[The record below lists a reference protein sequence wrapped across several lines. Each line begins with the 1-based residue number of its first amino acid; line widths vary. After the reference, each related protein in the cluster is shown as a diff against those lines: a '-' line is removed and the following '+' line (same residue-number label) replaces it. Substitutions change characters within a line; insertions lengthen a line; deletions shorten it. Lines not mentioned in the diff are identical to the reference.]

1 MTVRWIRKSIQKLIF
16 WVKNLDFSHVF
27 IDQLFLLFFSYLPM
41 ASILSLTDGVC
52 LATGDTSSSSVE
64 LSFFSILCKFMSSS
78 STTLEK
84 KPVDLVYKIF
94 R

>member
-1 MTVRWIRKSIQKLIF
+1 
-16 WVKNLDFSHVF
+16 
-27 IDQLFLLFFSYLPM
+27 M

-84 KPVDLVYKIF
+84 NRLTLSTKFSVEHAINQSHHLLILFTNLYQNSCQNFTNMARI
-94 R
+94 